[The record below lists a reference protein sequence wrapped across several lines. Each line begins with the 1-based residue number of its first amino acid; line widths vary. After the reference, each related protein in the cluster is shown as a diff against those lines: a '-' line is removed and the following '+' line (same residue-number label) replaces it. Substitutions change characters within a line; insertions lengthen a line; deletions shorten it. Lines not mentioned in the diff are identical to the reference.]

1 MQRKYETLLVIVL
14 SILVG
19 ILALWK
25 VFLHVGYIYQR
36 DSYPAY
42 YLTSRNLALS
52 LLQFPGIM
60 DNVYM
65 PVVILL
71 YFNLISPEVADWISY
86 FLFPFA
92 LAFPSMYF
100 ASRYFLNKFTDAKD
114 RVKVAAST
122 IVALFYSISPTAY
135 YFSHWSNYA
144 AFYALL
150 PALIAGTFYSLEKRG
165 IIGAFLLSLFSS
177 LTTTDPR
184 GFIFTLFIVLTVLL
198 YRHKKADLITFL
210 LSIPFYVLLNSRLFL
225 YLLINLHSYVS
236 YGYGISNVQ
245 LWLNYYTFNLLDSL
259 RGLSLFRPLTSYLSF
274 YGTPLSHVNPL
285 IVYVFSFAF
294 VELGL
299 LGYIFLKKRSIATY
313 FLLLY
318 LFLVLIV
325 SSNFYFLN
333 YNVTLNILYPVWGY
347 LAQTL
352 LYPYLWI
359 FLPTYISEM
368 ILAPLYL
375 LVALVLAKILERYYF
390 IPLVALICLAQFS
403 FSASFVLSGN
413 YQGQYNPVNPPSS
426 VVELGKFLESHTD
439 GNVFVNAS
447 SPYNGFLQFLPNV
460 TNASFYNTSKIG
472 VILNEAGVQYVVT
485 TENNTYVESIINSH
499 KGVFTLVYNNS
510 GFLAYKNNYFTY
522 HIISPVYVN
531 FNSTTIPPTNE
542 SLNVIPSYL
551 IFNIPS
557 KYIGGYLGNVSYAE
571 LLALSAYKQGIDP
584 LTLKVKHLPSYTN
597 FTDTIYVNVY
607 DQEILSK
614 YPGISFIG
622 VGEPSSLNLD
632 VASGYY
638 KVVLVYVSVPGGG
651 TFTITNGSS
660 LLSVSTSAPN
670 VSVNF
675 SYLGEIYVSKE
686 AKLMFNGNQA
696 SYLLDV
702 MFIPN
707 NITLL
712 TQFANEPIS
721 SYPSAYGRALGTAYT
736 PSSFIP
742 VLVNVITF
750 LITILIFLGREKILI
765 IIKRGKT
772 NI

>member
-1 MQRKYETLLVIVL
+1 LQRRYEILLVIVL
-14 SILVG
+14 SALVS

-42 YLTSRNLALS
+42 YLTPRQLAIS
-52 LLQFPGIM
+52 FSNFPAIM

-65 PVVILL
+65 PIVILL

-100 ASRYFLNKFTDAKD
+100 ASRYFLDRFTDARD
-114 RVKVAAST
+114 RVKIMTSV
-122 IVALFYSISPTAY
+122 IVAFFYTLSPTAY

-150 PALIAGTFYSLEKRG
+150 PALIAGAFYSLEKGG
-165 IIGAFLLSLFSS
+165 IAGAFLLSLFAS

-184 GFIFTLFIVLTVLL
+184 GFVFTIFIVLTIIL
-198 YRHKKADLITFL
+198 YRHKKRDIITFL

-225 YLLINLHSYVS
+225 YLLFNLHSYVA

-259 RGLSLFRPLTSYLSF
+259 RGLSLFRPLVSYLSF

-285 IVYVFSFAF
+285 IIYIFSFAF
-294 VELGL
+294 VEVGL

-325 SSNFYFLN
+325 SSNVYFLN
-333 YNVTLNILYPVWGY
+333 HNITLNILYPVWGY
-347 LAQTL
+347 LAQTP

-368 ILAPLYL
+368 ILAPLYI
-375 LVALVLAKILERYYF
+375 LVSLVLAKMLERYYF
-390 IPLVALICLAQFS
+390 IPLVILICLAQFS
-403 FSASFVLSGN
+403 FSASFVLTGN

-426 VVELGKFLESHTD
+426 VIELGKFLESHAE

-447 SPYNGFLQFLPNV
+447 SPYSFFLQFLPNV
-460 TNASFYNTSKIG
+460 TYAPFYNTSKIG
-472 VILNEAGVQYVVT
+472 IILNEMGVQNVVT

-499 KGVFTLVYNNS
+499 KGVFTLVYNKS
-510 GFLAYKNNYFTY
+510 GFLVYRNNDFTY
-522 HIISPVYVN
+522 HIVSPVYIN

-542 SLNVIPSYL
+542 SLNIIPSYFM
-551 IFNIPS
+551 FNIPS
-557 KYIGGYLGNVSYAE
+557 QYIGGYLGNASYAE
-571 LLALSAYKQGIDP
+571 LLAFSAYKQGITP
-584 LTLKVKHLPSYTN
+584 LKLKVKHLPDYSN
-597 FTDTIYVNVY
+597 FTDTINVNVY

-614 YPGISFIG
+614 FPGISFIG
-622 VGEPSSLNLD
+622 VGEPSSLNLN
-632 VASGYY
+632 VTSGYY
-638 KVVLVYVSVPGGG
+638 KVVFVYISVPGGG
-651 TFTITNGSS
+651 TFIITNDTYS
-660 LLSVSTSAPN
+660 LSVSTSSPN
-670 VSVNF
+670 ISVVF

-686 AKLMFNGNQA
+686 AKLVYEGNQA
-696 SYLLDV
+696 SYFIAL

-707 NITLL
+707 SVKLL
-712 TQFANEPIS
+712 SNFSGEPIS
-721 SYPSAYGRALGTAYT
+721 SYPSVYGRALGTAYSVS
-736 PSSFIP
+736 PFIP
-742 VLVNVITF
+742 VVANVITF
-750 LITILIFLGREKILI
+750 ILAILIFLEREKILTI
-765 IIKRGKT
+765 IRR
-772 NI
+772 